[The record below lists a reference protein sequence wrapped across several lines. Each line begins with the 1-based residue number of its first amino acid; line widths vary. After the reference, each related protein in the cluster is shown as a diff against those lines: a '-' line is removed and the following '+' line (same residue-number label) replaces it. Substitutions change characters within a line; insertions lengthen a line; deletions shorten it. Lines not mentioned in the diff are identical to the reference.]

1 MNMGPLLLVLLVLNI
16 LFPVLLLLGN
26 RGLLP
31 KVGALFPALFPN
43 MGALFCWLVL
53 NGLLLPVVGFLNAL
67 FCVLLLR
74 LLLNMLSSI
83 FEYVT
88 WRIVGHRVVG
98 LCVLVIEHI
107 VGLVAAEWVRIG
119 VVV

>member
-1 MNMGPLLLVLLVLNI
+1 M
-16 LFPVLLLLGN
+16 
-26 RGLLP
+26 
-31 KVGALFPALFPN
+31 
-43 MGALFCWLVL
+43 
-53 NGLLLPVVGFLNAL
+53 GFLNAL

-74 LLLNMLSSI
+74 LLLNMLPSI

-107 VGLVAAEWVRIG
+107 VGLVAAKWVRIG